1 MALCE
6 KILIAGF
13 SGAGKST
20 FLEELRK
27 TAPAGWS
34 SFEDLDE
41 LILMNTKKKY
51 AKLADLIDEQGWEAF
66 RLLERQTLE
75 GWLKDEEKGV
85 LALGGGTL
93 TPLVWDLYKRGSKL
107 KWVHLKAPFEVCWSR
122 LIKDVDVPRP
132 LVKLGKLELERIYNE
147 RAAVF
152 NQLSITI
159 LNHDGTDLS
168 QAAKKLWSDLDVH
181 E

>member
-93 TPLVWDLYKRGSKL
+93 TPLVWDLYKRGSK
-107 KWVHLKAPFEVCWSR
+107 
-122 LIKDVDVPRP
+122 I
-132 LVKLGKLELERIYNE
+132 G
-147 RAAVF
+147 RAHV
-152 NQLSITI
+152 
-159 LNHDGTDLS
+159 
-168 QAAKKLWSDLDVH
+168 
-181 E
+181 

>member
-20 FLEELRK
+20 FLEELKK
-27 TAPAGWS
+27 TAPSEWS

-41 LILMNTKKKY
+41 LILMNSKKKY
-51 AKLADLIDEQGWEAF
+51 SNLAALIEEKGWDAF

-75 GWLKDEEKGV
+75 AWLKDDEKGV

-93 TPLVWDLYKRGSKL
+93 SPMVWELFRKSSRL
-107 KWVHLKAPFEVCWSR
+107 KWVHLKADFETCWSR
-122 LIKDVDVPRP
+122 LNLDVDEPRP
-132 LVKLGKLELERIYNE
+132 LVKLGQLELQRIYQE
-147 RAAVF
+147 RMKIF
-152 NQLSITI
+152 EQLPII
-159 LNHDGTDLS
+159 IENNDGTDLNLK
-168 QAAKKLWSDLDVH
+168 ARKLWSDLDLSR
-181 E
+181 